1 MYSQDDLLP
10 ISALQHMVFCER
22 QAALIHIEGLWEEN
36 VLTVEG
42 EQMHERVHEQ
52 DTETLHDVRTV
63 RGLRIRS
70 LRLGLVGVADVV
82 EFRRCE
88 SDNSDRLDELD
99 RGAKLAGQPGLWKPS
114 ITEYKRGK
122 PKIDRSDEV
131 QLCAQAMC
139 LEEMLGIS
147 IPESSFFYGRPRRRQ
162 AVRLEGQLRKE
173 TEGVAER
180 LHKLI
185 ESRKTPPPEYS
196 RRCRRCS
203 LVEVCLPKAAGSK
216 TRVQTYLKN
225 VLSTGALDEK

>member
-42 EQMHERVHEQ
+42 EQMHVRVHEQ
-52 DTETLHDVRTV
+52 DTEMLHDVRTV

-82 EFRRCE
+82 EFRRE
-88 SDNSDRLDELD
+88 RTGN
-99 RGAKLAGQPGLWKPS
+99 PGLSVPLPGLEGLWQPS

-122 PKIDRSDEV
+122 PKIDHSDKV

-147 IPESSFFYGRPRRRQ
+147 IPESAFFYGRPRRRQ
-162 AVRLEGQLRKE
+162 SVSLDDDLRRQ
-173 TEGVAER
+173 TEGVAGR
-180 LHKLI
+180 LHRVI
-185 ESRKTPPPEYS
+185 ESGKTPPPEYS
-196 RRCRRCS
+196 RKCRRCS
-203 LVEVCLPKAAGSK
+203 LVDLCLPKGLGNK
-216 TRVQTYLKN
+216 GRVQKYLKN
-225 VLSTGALDEK
+225 ALEVGGEG